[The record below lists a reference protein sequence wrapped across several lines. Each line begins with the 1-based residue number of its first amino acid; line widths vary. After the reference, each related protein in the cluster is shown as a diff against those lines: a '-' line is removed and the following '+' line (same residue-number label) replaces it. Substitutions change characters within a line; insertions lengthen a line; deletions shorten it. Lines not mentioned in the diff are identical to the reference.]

1 MSTIRPARVVQ
12 WRSDETINEPVILDQ
27 PDPLPL
33 YTWQEVQALL
43 IADSPYNSHFGGV
56 AYVHTK
62 DKVAPKIRQYYAR
75 LFKGQLKVYMRSNF
89 VDTDIIRVTPDSDYV
104 RELGDADVFTKRVWT
119 LWSDDIAP
127 EPIKDDLQSLQR
139 LTVSQLHRDLGDQLN
154 ARSIAAR
161 NTVQHDTD

>member
-1 MSTIRPARVVQ
+1 MSAVRPARVVQ
-12 WRSDETINEPVILDQ
+12 WRSETINEPVILDP

-33 YTWQEVQALL
+33 YTWQEVQTILT
-43 IADSPYNSHFGGV
+43 ADNPYNSHFGGV

-62 DKVAPKIRQYYAR
+62 DKASPEIRQYYAR
-75 LFKGQLKVYMRSNF
+75 LFNGQLKVYMRRNF

-104 RELGDADVFTKRVWT
+104 RELGDSSVFTERIWT

-139 LTVSQLHRDLGDQLN
+139 LAVSQLYRDLGDQLN
-154 ARSIAAR
+154 ARRAAAR
-161 NTVQHDTD
+161 NTLQQAR